1 MDSSQEHKNAIKKLL
16 SYLGEDPEREGLL
29 KTPQRVVE
37 SLKDLTSG
45 YKENIDEILK
55 DGFFDESYTD
65 MVIVRDIEFYSL
77 CEHHLLPFYGRCHVG
92 YIPNKKI
99 IGLSKIPRIVEVFS
113 RRFQVQERL
122 TNQIGDALM
131 RGLDPQGVGVIMEA
145 THLCMTMRG
154 VQKQNSF
161 ATTSFMKGCF
171 LASETREEFLSHVHS
186 RPFRG

>member
-1 MDSSQEHKNAIKKLL
+1 MADQHKESIRKIL
-16 SYLGEDPEREGLL
+16 SYLGEDPNRDGLL
-29 KTPQRVVE
+29 KTPQRVLE
-37 SLKDLTSG
+37 SLQELTSG
-45 YKENIDEILK
+45 SKENIDEILK
-55 DGFFDESYTD
+55 DAYFDEAYTD

-92 YIPNKKI
+92 YIPNRKI
-99 IGLSKIPRIVEVFS
+99 IGLSKIPRIVDVFS
-113 RRFQVQERL
+113 RRLQVQERL
-122 TNQIGDALM
+122 TNQIGEALM
-131 RGLDPQGVGVIMEA
+131 EGLDPQGVGVIMEV

-186 RPFRG
+186 KSFRG